1 MKTIG
6 MIGGIG
12 PESTIDYYKRLLDGT
27 RKRNPGGPGPSI
39 IINSIDLQK
48 GLALLGANQ
57 LSELTE
63 YLVPE
68 VMRLNRAGADF
79 GFLAA
84 NSPHIVFDD
93 IARRSPIPLI
103 SIVEAT
109 CAEAKARGFRKLG
122 LLGTRYTM
130 EGRFYPEVFAR
141 EGITLAVP
149 RAEERDY
156 VHDKYLNELI
166 PGKFLPKTR
175 EGLLTIAER
184 MKKEEGIEALILGG
198 TELPLILTD
207 SSVLGIPYL
216 DTTQIHVEAILQY
229 AEVSPLISTDQEEQE
244 NPTADQRG

>member
-27 RKRNPGGPGPSI
+27 RQRNPGGPSPSI

-48 GLALLGANQ
+48 GLDLLGANR

-63 YLVPE
+63 YIVPE
-68 VMRLNRAGADF
+68 VMRLNGAGADF

-109 CAEAKARGFRKLG
+109 CAEAKARGFKKLG
-122 LLGTRYTM
+122 LR
-130 EGRFYPEVFAR
+130 GRALPWKAGFILRSLRGKALRWPFSGR
-141 EGITLAVP
+141 KSGIMFMT
-149 RAEERDY
+149 
-156 VHDKYLNELI
+156 NI
-166 PGKFLPKTR
+166 
-175 EGLLTIAER
+175 
-184 MKKEEGIEALILGG
+184 
-198 TELPLILTD
+198 
-207 SSVLGIPYL
+207 
-216 DTTQIHVEAILQY
+216 
-229 AEVSPLISTDQEEQE
+229 
-244 NPTADQRG
+244 

>member
-27 RKRNPGGPGPSI
+27 QKRNPGGPAPAI

-48 GLALLGANQ
+48 GLDLLAANQ

-63 YLVPE
+63 YIVPE
-68 VMRLNRAGADF
+68 VMRLKGAGAEF

-109 CAEAKARGFRKLG
+109 CAEAQQRGFKKLG
-122 LLGTRYTM
+122 LLGTRFTM
-130 EGRFYPEVFAR
+130 QGHFYPEVFAR
-141 EGITLAVP
+141 QGIALAVP

-156 VHDKYLNELI
+156 VHDKYMNELI
-166 PGKFLPKTR
+166 PGKFLPQTR
-175 EGLLTIAER
+175 EGLLKIARR
-184 MKKEEGIEALILGG
+184 MRDEDAIEALILGG

-207 SSVLGIPYL
+207 STALGIPYL
-216 DTTQIHVEAILQY
+216 DTTQIHVETILEY
-229 AEVSPLISTDQEEQE
+229 AGKLTTDQH
-244 NPTADQRG
+244 RWH

>member
-27 RKRNPGGPGPSI
+27 RQRKPGGPSPSI

-48 GLALLGANQ
+48 GLDLLGANQ
-57 LSELTE
+57 LDELSE
-63 YLVPE
+63 YIAPE
-68 VMRLNRAGADF
+68 VMRLKGAGADF

-109 CAEAKARGFRKLG
+109 CAEAQARGFKKLG
-122 LLGTRYTM
+122 LLGTRFTM
-130 EGRFYPEVFAR
+130 QGRFYPEVFAR
-141 EGITLAVP
+141 KGIALAVP
-149 RAEERDY
+149 RAEEQDY

-166 PGKFLPKTR
+166 PGKFLPQTR
-175 EGLLTIAER
+175 DGLLKIAR
-184 MKKEEGIEALILGG
+184 RLRDEEAIEALILGG

-207 SSVLGIPYL
+207 SAALGIPYL
-216 DTTQIHVEAILQY
+216 DTTQIHVEAILEY
-229 AEVSPLISTDQEEQE
+229 AGRLTTDQH
-244 NPTADQRG
+244 